1 MPEKRI
7 ANKEPGREGW
17 PSVEEQIEAAKAPRG
32 SPLEHLIRENQ
43 DLDMLHKEEAR
54 DKVGL
59 PPWLRIFWR
68 KKHPEAKY
76 SAHDRSGGYPRT
88 LRRIH
93 AWMLAHPDLP
103 RTHDL
108 E

>member
-1 MPEKRI
+1 MPEKKSISSERR
-7 ANKEPGREGW
+7 KEGW

-32 SPLEHLIRENQ
+32 SSLEKLIRENQ
-43 DLDMLHKEEAR
+43 DLDMLHKEEAHDR
-54 DKVGL
+54 LSL

-76 SAHDRSGGYPRT
+76 STHDRSGGYPRA

-103 RTHDL
+103 GRDDL